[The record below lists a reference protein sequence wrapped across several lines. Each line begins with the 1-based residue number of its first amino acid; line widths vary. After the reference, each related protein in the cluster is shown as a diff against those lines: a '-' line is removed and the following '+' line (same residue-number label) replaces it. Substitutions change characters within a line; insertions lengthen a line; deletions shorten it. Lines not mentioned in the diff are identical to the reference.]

1 MEGKTIALTR
11 FFLSRIFL
19 AKNAFAPIYSLMLHY
34 QQYLHDLQVSGH
46 CNGNAHP
53 PQLDQC
59 FHQFASGVFPES
71 INCYIP
77 KYVL

>member
-1 MEGKTIALTR
+1 MEGKTIALTL
-11 FFLSRIFL
+11 FFYLVFFWLKIRLPPFTL
-19 AKNAFAPIYSLMLHY
+19 TLHY

>member
-19 AKNAFAPIYSLMLHY
+19 AKNAFAPFTLMLHY